1 MMDSFFIVEKRTCSV
16 RKEDT
21 YEYKYLDQQKVY
33 DTMEEVKTVDEF
45 IPLLKV
51 LQEDDDTECDHII
64 ADDIVIKAL
73 RMLGQDEL
81 ADEYEKVHK
90 WYS

>member
-1 MMDSFFIVEKRTCSV
+1 MDNFFIVKKKTRMVT
-16 RKEDT
+16 KEES
-21 YEYKYLDQQKVY
+21 YEYKYLDDLKVY
-33 DTMEEVKTVDEF
+33 AAIKEATTVDEL

-51 LQEDDDTECDHII
+51 LQEDDDTETDHMI
-64 ADDIVIKAL
+64 ADDIVLKAL

-81 ADEYEKVHK
+81 VDEYEKIGK

>member
-1 MMDSFFIVEKRTCSV
+1 MDNFFIIQERTRMVQKNEK
-16 RKEDT
+16 
-21 YEYKYLDQQKVY
+21 YEYKYLDDLKVY
-33 DTMEEVKTVDEF
+33 AAIKKATTVDEL

-51 LQEDDDTECDHII
+51 LQEDDDTETDYII
-64 ADDIVIKAL
+64 ANDIIVKAL

-81 ADEYEKVHK
+81 VDEYEKVDK

>member
-1 MMDSFFIVEKRTCSV
+1 MDNFFIVKKMTRTV
-16 RKEDT
+16 QKNET
-21 YEYKYLDQQKVY
+21 YEYKYLDQRKVY
-33 DTMEEVKTVDEF
+33 AAIEEVTTIDEL

-51 LQEDDDTECDHII
+51 LQEDDDTECDHAI
-64 ADDIVIKAL
+64 ADDILVKAL

-81 ADEYEKVHK
+81 ADDYEKIDK